1 VKIFETTE
9 KFSMKT
15 ANIAWILGVALGAA
29 ALPACGANKTE
40 QSDEFLSGAPE
51 ESALQLGV
59 TDDASSEAVATN
71 DDAIDA
77 SSEVAQ
83 SLGETAGTLNGP
95 VAPELV
101 RCREAVRDLNQALR
115 NFMQPIVALL
125 RDTAPTSSTVNSR
138 AWGPVTRGATD
149 FRFVMQRGAARHFGW
164 LLEARPTDTTER
176 FITVAA
182 GGITV
187 GYAIR
192 RGVGTVGI
200 DLDALGALDPT
211 IAARGSLLAGF
222 AHGPNG
228 STLAYRLRDFTPD
241 PAWKT
246 PVTAVVQA
254 VHLKLGFN
262 RLRLAYYGDVLGTAT
277 DKFEFVLA
285 RARQM
290 RDIGGRADSI
300 VTGGDVADGHAWV
313 VSECWD
319 AGLKSVYRVVR
330 DCPADGIGGDQCADV
345 STVGDATAC
354 APSVTTA
361 ELPPANPTAA
371 MSDPE
376 SPEGDVTSPSTM
388 PDGTPP

>member
-1 VKIFETTE
+1 
-9 KFSMKT
+9 MKT
-15 ANIAWILGVALGAA
+15 ANVAWILGLALSAA
-29 ALPACGANKTE
+29 ALPACGAHKTA
-40 QSDEFLSGAPE
+40 QNDEFLLGAPE

-71 DDAIDA
+71 SDAVDA
-77 SSEVAQ
+77 AEEVAE
-83 SLGETAGTLNGP
+83 SMSETSAALAGP

-115 NFMQPIVALL
+115 SFMQPIVALV
-125 RDTAPTSSTVNSR
+125 RDTDPTASTVTSR
-138 AWGPVTRGATD
+138 VWGPVTRGATD

-164 LLEARPTDTTER
+164 LLEARPADTTEK
-176 FITVAA
+176 FVTVAA

-187 GYAIR
+187 GYAAR
-192 RGVGTVGI
+192 RGVGSVGI
-200 DLDALGALDPT
+200 DLDALGTLDPT
-211 IAARGSLLAGF
+211 IAARGSLLTSF

-241 PAWKT
+241 PSWKT
-246 PVTAVVQA
+246 PVSAVAQA

-262 RLRLAYYGDVLGTAT
+262 RVRLAYYGNVLGTAT
-277 DKFEFVLA
+277 DKYEFVLA
-285 RARQM
+285 RARQL
-290 RDIGGRADSI
+290 RGIGGRADSI
-300 VTGGDVADGHAWV
+300 VTSGDIADGRAWV

-330 DCPADGIGGDQCADV
+330 DCPVGGIGGDQCTDV
-345 STVGDATAC
+345 SMVGDEATC
-354 APSVTTA
+354 AA
-361 ELPPANPTAA
+361 EVAAADLPPADPSAS

-376 SPEGDVTSPSTM
+376 SPEGDVMPPSSM